1 VKFSICAYLFRAI
14 KRYGSMKRVAILLS
28 ACLLVLTTVAA
39 AAAPA
44 KRAGECTWGASSV
57 VVEEVNGQL
66 VQSQPATTGCI
77 P

>member
-1 VKFSICAYLFRAI
+1 
-14 KRYGSMKRVAILLS
+14 MKRPLAFLGLL
-28 ACLLVLTTVAA
+28 CLVLVATVSA

-44 KRAGECTWGASSV
+44 KKQAEECTWGASSV

-66 VQSQPATTGCI
+66 VQSTPEISGCI